1 MKMCISL
8 AVSIV
13 TAAVILSFLPVHGEE
28 QIYDAVIR
36 LHVLAVSD
44 REEDQ
49 AVKRNVRDH
58 VLAQI
63 TPMLDGVTERE
74 RAAEIVRENLQGIE
88 DSIGTFLEE
97 QGCRET
103 VRLFFT
109 EEMYPTREYDAFT
122 LPAGE
127 YLSLRVVLGEGKG
140 QNWWCVL
147 FPSVCSRFAMQDTE
161 ALYREAGFTPEQYR
175 LITHSDTVQYQVR
188 FRLLEILE
196 ALKDSGRT
204 LWKGWDLE

>member
-74 RAAEIVRENLQGIE
+74 RAAEIVRENLQGLE
-88 DSIGTFLEE
+88 DSIGTFLEA

-109 EEMYPTREYDAFT
+109 EEMYPTREYDAFS

-175 LITHSDTVQYQVR
+175 LITHTDTVQYQVR

-204 LWKGWDLE
+204 LWKEWNLE

>member
-8 AVSIV
+8 AVSIL
-13 TAAVILSFLPVHGEE
+13 TAVVILSFLPVHGEE
-28 QIYDAVIR
+28 QIYDTVIR

-44 REEDQ
+44 TAEDQ
-49 AVKRNVRDH
+49 AVKLSVRDH
-58 VLAQI
+58 VLKELS
-63 TPMLDGVTERE
+63 PLLESVTDRMQ
-74 RAAEIVRENLQGIE
+74 AEGIVRENLIKLE
-88 DSIGTFLEE
+88 DSICTFL
-97 QGCRET
+97 QASGRAET
-103 VRLFFT
+103 AHLYLT
-109 EEMYPTREYDAFT
+109 EEKYPTREYDAFS

-161 ALYREAGFTPEQYR
+161 TLYREAGFTPEQYR
-175 LITHSDTVQYQVR
+175 LITHTDKVQYQVR

-196 ALKDSGRT
+196 ELFGSG
-204 LWKGWDLE
+204 KP

>member
-28 QIYDAVIR
+28 QIYDSVIR

-44 REEDQ
+44 TEEDQ
-49 AVKRNVRDH
+49 AVKLTVRDH
-58 VLAQI
+58 VLKQI
-63 TPMLDGVTERE
+63 TPILEGVTD
-74 RAAEIVRENLQGIE
+74 RAQAEKYIKAY
-88 DSIGTFLEE
+88 LEE
-97 QGCRET
+97 LEINLCAFMEENGRTEKVQ
-103 VRLFFT
+103 LYFT
-109 EEMYPTREYDAFT
+109 EEMYPTRVYDAFS

-161 ALYREAGFTPEQYR
+161 TLYREAGFTPEQYR
-175 LITHSDTVQYQVR
+175 MITHTDKMQYRVR

-196 ALKDSGRT
+196 ELFAAG
-204 LWKGWDLE
+204 

>member
-49 AVKRNVRDH
+49 AVKRNVRDY

-63 TPMLDGVTERE
+63 TPMLAGVTERE
-74 RAAEIVRENLQGIE
+74 QAAEIVRENLQGLE
-88 DSIGTFLEE
+88 DSIGIFLEE
-97 QGCRET
+97 QGHGET
-103 VRLFFT
+103 VRLLFT
-109 EEMYPTREYDAFT
+109 EEMYPTREYDAFS

-175 LITHSDTVQYQVR
+175 LITHTDTVQYQVR

-204 LWKGWDLE
+204 LWEEWNLE